1 MKALYLKRNR
11 NQWAIVLYSSLLII
25 VERVVPYK
33 MLNPMFHLQPFDT
46 HIDSQ
51 SMACRIS
58 VSPWG
63 LAKCGSGSLHQIWSV
78 RALGTRPSYWTF
90 HLSSGMD
97 AEFDLCL
104 VSRPLRSTTRKKSA
118 LSHIWYLKFILKAL
132 AVGRHDW
139 WAPPPQS
146 SCEWFQ
152 AFLVRGS
159 LLEYWSLTGGWER
172 VFELC
177 QWTEQMSFTRLC
189 SASLGEIIPNF
200 SITVSISIIW
210 LQLLN
215 CQF

>member
-139 WAPPPQS
+139 WAPPPPRVPVNDS
-146 SCEWFQ
+146 RLFWSE
-152 AFLVRGS
+152 AVFLNIDHLLVDGKGS
-159 LLEYWSLTGGWER
+159 LN
-172 VFELC
+172 
-177 QWTEQMSFTRLC
+177 
-189 SASLGEIIPNF
+189 SASEPSRCHSPGSAQHLLGK
-200 SITVSISIIW
+200 SSQISP
-210 LQLLN
+210 LQLAS
-215 CQF
+215 Q